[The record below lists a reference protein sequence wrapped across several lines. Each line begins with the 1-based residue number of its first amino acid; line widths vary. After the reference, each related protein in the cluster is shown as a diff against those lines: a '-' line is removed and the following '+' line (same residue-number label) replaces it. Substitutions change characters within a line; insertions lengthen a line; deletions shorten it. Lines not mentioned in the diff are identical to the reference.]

1 MMKKIVAVA
10 AFLSFSLSLCFT
22 QADVRFGFQLRP
34 TFGWMTANVNSINP
48 SGTNIGLKL
57 GMIGEY
63 YFQENYALTSGIGFA
78 FNQGGT
84 LLHEQGG
91 NYWNRTDIPE
101 SKKPFPDQVKLKY
114 GIQYVEIPVG
124 LKMRTKEFGY
134 LRYYLQPAMVFG
146 LKTQAQGSVKGTNI
160 GEDLEKLNIKEEVNS
175 LNLAWGIGA
184 GVEYSISENTAL
196 IGGLALQVG
205 FTDTTDD
212 NGVVIDSSGE
222 EKRED
227 AKGSLNVI
235 TLRIGIMF

>member
-1 MMKKIVAVA
+1 MKKIVALI
-10 AFLSFSLSLCFT
+10 AFLSFSLSICFA
-22 QADVRFGFQLRP
+22 QADVRFGFQLSP
-34 TFGWMTANVNSINP
+34 TFGWMSANVNTINP

-63 YFQENYALTSGIGFA
+63 YFQENYAFTSGIGFA

-91 NYWNRTDIPE
+91 NYWNKTDIAE

-134 LRYYLQPAMVFG
+134 IRYFLQPALVFG

-160 GEDLEKLNIKEEVNS
+160 GDDLEKLNIKDEVNS
-175 LNLAWGIGA
+175 LNLSWGIG
-184 GVEYSISENTAL
+184 GGIEYSISESTSL

-205 FTDTTDD
+205 FTDATDD
-212 NGVVIDSSGE
+212 NGVVLTGTE

-235 TLRIGIMF
+235 TVRIGIMF

>member
-1 MMKKIVAVA
+1 MKKIVALA
-10 AFLSFSLSLCFT
+10 AFLSFSLSLSFA
-22 QADVRFGFQLRP
+22 QADLRFGFQLSP
-34 TFGWMTANVNSINP
+34 TFGWMSANVNTINP

-63 YFQENYALTSGIGFA
+63 YFQENYAFTSGIGFA

-84 LLHEQGG
+84 QLHERGG

-101 SKKPFPDQVKLKY
+101 SKKPFPDMVKLKY

-134 LRYYLQPAMVFG
+134 LRYFVHPSLVIG

-160 GEDLEKLNIKEEVNS
+160 GDDLEQLNIKEEVNS
-175 LNLAWGIGA
+175 LNLSWGIGG

-196 IGGLALQVG
+196 VGGLALQVG
-205 FTDTTDD
+205 FTDATDD
-212 NGVVIDSSGE
+212 NGIILIDGE
-222 EKRED
+222 ERQED
-227 AKGSLNVI
+227 SKGTANMI
-235 TLRIGIMF
+235 ILRLGIMF